1 MLGAATVARDVLCGG
16 EPERLW
22 ALGDGEVAAA
32 LTALGEVVSGAKALL
47 VSVLAE
53 AKRRSLGSGQGW
65 GPVDWAHAMTPLL
78 AMRELIEIDQVAT
91 AAAAQEH
98 HLDEVVEAV
107 AAARLA
113 RSVAER
119 GEALP
124 VGKAAQICRFHRSI
138 RGLADPV
145 GLAEATAELLGAAR
159 GARRVG
165 RTQARRRDP
174 AHR

>member
-1 MLGAATVARDVLCGG
+1 MAISADRSTLTCGDGPGRPVLGAATVARDVLCGG

-22 ALGDGEVAAA
+22 ALGDAEVAAA
-32 LTALGEVVSGAKALL
+32 LTALGEVVSSAKALL

-107 AAARLA
+107 
-113 RSVAER
+113 
-119 GEALP
+119 
-124 VGKAAQICRFHRSI
+124 
-138 RGLADPV
+138 
-145 GLAEATAELLGAAR
+145 
-159 GARRVG
+159 
-165 RTQARRRDP
+165 
-174 AHR
+174 